1 MLGLAL
7 KAMDAFNHI
16 KHKSNPLPVLY
27 FHRVMPEPDPFC
39 PDDWTADRFEELI
52 TGLNKYFSI
61 LSLDNAMAHLNN
73 GTLPANALCLSF
85 DDGYADNF
93 EYAAPI
99 LQKVGAKG
107 CFFVASEGTARGYL
121 WNDKLAFILRE
132 TQHKTLTFNEC
143 TYDLTSLEKRANAY
157 HSLVGI
163 IKIQENG
170 EREKALTYIKDRLGN
185 YTPPRCMMTDKQ
197 LITLQNQ
204 GHTIGA
210 HTVTHSILSY
220 QSDLVAKQE
229 IEESISDLNSFLP
242 KPVNFFAYP
251 NGWYGKDF
259 TTKHEDMLKQT
270 SVEYGLATND
280 GGITTD
286 TPHTC
291 LPRFMPYR
299 KDFNQFCISIKKIAG
314 ETISE

>member
-39 PDDWTADRFEELI
+39 PDDWTANTFEKLV

-61 LSLDNAMAHLNN
+61 LSLDNAMSLLNS
-73 GTLPANALCLSF
+73 GALPANALCLSF
-85 DDGYADNF
+85 DDGYTDNF

-121 WNDKLAFILRE
+121 WNDKLAFTLKK
-132 TQHKTLTFNEC
+132 TQQKTLTFNDC
-143 TYDLTSLEKRANAY
+143 AYDLTSLEKRANAY
-157 HSLVGI
+157 HALVAI
-163 IKIQENG
+163 IKIKKND
-170 EREKALTYIKDRLGN
+170 ERNKALVDIEEQLGA

-197 LITLQNQ
+197 LITLQEQ

-210 HTVTHSILSY
+210 HTVTHSILAY
-220 QSDLVAKQE
+220 QPDPIAKRE
-229 IEESISDLNSFLP
+229 IADSISDLNKFLP
-242 KPVNFFAYP
+242 TPVNFFAYP

-259 TTKHEDMLKQT
+259 TAKHENMLKQT

-280 GGITTD
+280 GGITTE
-286 TPHTC
+286 TPRTC

-314 ETISE
+314 ETVSE